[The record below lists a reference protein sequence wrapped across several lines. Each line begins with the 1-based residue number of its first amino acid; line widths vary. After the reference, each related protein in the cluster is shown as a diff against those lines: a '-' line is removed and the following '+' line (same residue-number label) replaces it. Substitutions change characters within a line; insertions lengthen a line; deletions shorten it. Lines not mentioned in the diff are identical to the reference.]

1 MDRVGFVLVFVGSG
15 FGVFCRDWIGF
26 LLGSNLLSVGVGFGL
41 VFVGF
46 GLGIFCRD
54 WILFRFLM

>member
-46 GLGIFCRD
+46 GLGVFVGIG
-54 WILFRFLM
+54 FRFRF